1 MLFQTTP
8 AHEELRAKIRAFAEE
23 EVKPIAFMLDQQN
36 EFPTE
41 AIAKFGEMGLMGIP
55 FPKEYGGAG
64 LDALSYAIAVEEL
77 ARVDGGTGVILSAHV
92 SLGSWPIFA
101 FGTEEQKKKYL
112 VPLAKG
118 EKIGAF
124 GLTEP
129 NAGSDAGG
137 TETTAVDKGDHYL
150 LNGGKIFITNA
161 PKADTY
167 VVFAVTTPD
176 IGTRGISAFIV
187 EKGWKGFEFGDHYDK
202 MGIRSSSTAELI
214 FNDVKVP
221 KENLLGKEGEG
232 FKIAMATLDGGRI
245 GIAAQALGIAQG
257 AFEQALDYAREREQF
272 GKPIGVHQGVSFK
285 LADMATKLRCARFL
299 VYSAAEMKEAHV
311 PYGMESAMAKMY
323 ASDIALEVCNDA
335 LQIFG
340 GSGFLKGM
348 EVERAYRDAK
358 ITTIYEGTNE
368 IQRVVI
374 SSHLLGKE
382 GEGFKIAMATL
393 DGGRIGIAAQAL
405 GIAQGAF
412 EQALDYARE
421 REQFG
426 KPIGVHQGVSFKLA
440 DMATKLRCARFLVYS
455 AAEMKEAHVP
465 YGMESAMAKMYA
477 SDIALEVCNDA
488 LQIFGGSGFLKG
500 MEVERAYRDA
510 KITTIYEGTNEIQR
524 VVISSH
530 LLGKLTKGNEGG
542 GRSVAKKPAPI
553 TGIRKKHIFRDGDAL
568 QKVEELV
575 AALKKD
581 GHDFSVGIALDTPIP
596 QAERVVSAGKGIGD
610 KKNMKLIEDL
620 AKAAGAA
627 IGSSRPVAE
636 TLKYLPL
643 NRYVGMSGQK
653 FMGNLY
659 IACGIS
665 GASQHLKGI
674 KDASTIV
681 AINKNGNAPIFKNCD
696 YGIVG
701 DVMEILPLLTEALGG
716 TAEKQPAPPMVK
728 MKRPTPPKPA
738 PIGKSYVCSGCG
750 YTYDPALGDEEGE
763 IAPGTLFEKLPED
776 WVCPECSEGKSEF
789 IEG

>member
-23 EVKPIAFMLDQQN
+23 EVKPIAFQLDQDN
-36 EFPTE
+36 AFPDE
-41 AIAKFGEMGLMGIP
+41 AIKKLGELGLMGIP
-55 FPKEYGGAG
+55 YPKEYGGAG
-64 LDALSYAIAVEEL
+64 LDVLSYAIAVEEL
-77 ARVDGGTGVILSAHV
+77 SRVDGGTGVILSAHV

-101 FGTEEQKKKYL
+101 YGTEEQKQKYL

-214 FNDVKVP
+214 FDNVNVP

-257 AFEQALDYAREREQF
+257 AYESALEYSKERVQF
-272 GKPIGVHQGVSFK
+272 GKPIGAQQSLAFK

-299 VYSAAEMKEAHV
+299 IYSAAELKEHHA

-323 ASDIALEVCNDA
+323 ASDIALEVTNDA
-335 LQIFG
+335 LQIHG
-340 GSGFLKGM
+340 GAGFMKGM

-374 SSHLLGKE
+374 ASHILGKPP
-382 GEGFKIAMATL
+382 K
-393 DGGRIGIAAQAL
+393 
-405 GIAQGAF
+405 
-412 EQALDYARE
+412 
-421 REQFG
+421 
-426 KPIGVHQGVSFKLA
+426 
-440 DMATKLRCARFLVYS
+440 S
-455 AAEMKEAHVP
+455 A
-465 YGMESAMAKMYA
+465 
-477 SDIALEVCNDA
+477 
-488 LQIFGGSGFLKG
+488 GGS
-500 MEVERAYRDA
+500 
-510 KITTIYEGTNEIQR
+510 
-524 VVISSH
+524 SSQP
-530 LLGKLTKGNEGG
+530 
-542 GRSVAKKPAPI
+542 KKPAPI
-553 TGIRKKHIFRDGDAL
+553 TGVRKKVILRDGSPAE
-568 QKVEELV
+568 QV
-575 AALKKD
+575 AALVEHLKKD
-581 GHDFSVGIALDTPIP
+581 GHDFTVGIPLDTPIA

-636 TLKYLPL
+636 TLKYVPL

-653 FMGNLY
+653 FTGNLY

-665 GASQHLKGI
+665 GATQHLKGI

-681 AINKNGNAPIFKNCD
+681 AINKNGGAPIFKNCD

-701 DVMEILPLLTEALGG
+701 DVNEILPLLTAALDRG
-716 TAEKQPAPPMVK
+716 EKQPAPPMVK
-728 MKRPTPPKPA
+728 MKRPRPPKPE
-738 PIGKSYVCSGCG
+738 PIGKHYVCGGCG
-750 YTYDPALGDEEGE
+750 YEYIPEAGDPDSE

-776 WVCPECSEGKSEF
+776 WVCPECAEGKDQF
-789 IEG
+789 IQA

>member
-1 MLFQTTP
+1 MLFQTTQ
-8 AHEELRAKIRAFAEE
+8 AHEELRAKVRAFAEE
-23 EVKPIAFMLDQQN
+23 EIKPIAFMLDQQN
-36 EFPTE
+36 EFPDE
-41 AIAKFGEMGLMGIP
+41 AIRKLGEMGLMGIP
-55 FPKEYGGAG
+55 FPAEYGGAG

-77 ARVDGGTGVILSAHV
+77 ARVDGGAGVILSAHV

-101 FGTEEQKKKYL
+101 YGTEEQKRKYL

-137 TETTAVDKGDHYL
+137 TETTAVLKGDHYV

-187 EKGWKGFEFGDHYDK
+187 EKGWKGFYFGDHYDK

-214 FNDVKVP
+214 FDNVEVP
-221 KENLLGKEGEG
+221 RENLLGKEGDG
-232 FKIAMATLDGGRI
+232 FKIAMSTLDGGRI

-257 AFEQALDYAREREQF
+257 AYDAAVAYSKERIQF
-272 GKPIGVHQGVSFK
+272 GKPIGFQQAISFK
-285 LADMATKLRCARFL
+285 IADMATKLRCARFL
-299 VYSAAEMKEAHV
+299 VYSAAELKEAHA

-323 ASDIALEVCNDA
+323 ASDIALEVTNDA
-335 LQIFG
+335 LQIHG
-340 GSGFLKGM
+340 GAGFMKGM

-358 ITTIYEGTNE
+358 LTTIYEGTNE

-374 SSHLLGKE
+374 ASHILGKAP
-382 GEGFKIAMATL
+382 K
-393 DGGRIGIAAQAL
+393 
-405 GIAQGAF
+405 
-412 EQALDYARE
+412 
-421 REQFG
+421 
-426 KPIGVHQGVSFKLA
+426 S
-440 DMATKLRCARFLVYS
+440 S
-455 AAEMKEAHVP
+455 
-465 YGMESAMAKMYA
+465 
-477 SDIALEVCNDA
+477 
-488 LQIFGGSGFLKG
+488 GGS
-500 MEVERAYRDA
+500 
-510 KITTIYEGTNEIQR
+510 
-524 VVISSH
+524 SSQP
-530 LLGKLTKGNEGG
+530 
-542 GRSVAKKPAPI
+542 KKPAPV
-553 TGIRKKHIFRDGDAL
+553 TGVRKKVILRDGSPAE
-568 QKVEELV
+568 QV
-575 AALKKD
+575 AALVEHLKKD
-581 GHDFSVGIALDTPIP
+581 GHDFTVGIPLDTPIA
-596 QAERVVSAGKGIGD
+596 QAERVVSAGKGIGG

-653 FMGNLY
+653 FTGNLY

-701 DVMEILPLLTEALGG
+701 DVAEILPLLTAALDSG
-716 TAEKQPAPPMVK
+716 EKRPAPPMVK

-738 PIGKSYVCSGCG
+738 PIGDRYVCSGCG
-750 YTYDPALGDEEGE
+750 YEYVPELGDEDGE
-763 IAPGTLFEKLPED
+763 IAPGTLFEQLPAE
-776 WVCPECSEGKSEF
+776 WVCPECAETKDQF
-789 IEG
+789 VKA